1 MKKNPPNRGN
11 VLVAWCGRGGG
22 VVLSACRF
30 VSDFSARVGTR
41 FGLRFVLEIFFA
53 GGDGLTRQKKG
64 IKITPTF
71 VGAIFTFALCV

>member
-1 MKKNPPNRGN
+1 METYRPNRDN

-41 FGLRFVLEIFFA
+41 FGLRFVSEIFFA
-53 GGDGLTRQKKG
+53 GG
-64 IKITPTF
+64 
-71 VGAIFTFALCV
+71 

>member
-30 VSDFSARVGTR
+30 VSDFFCWVGTR
-41 FGLRFVLEIFFA
+41 FGLRFVSEIFLLA
-53 GGDGLTRQKKG
+53 VTG
-64 IKITPTF
+64 
-71 VGAIFTFALCV
+71 